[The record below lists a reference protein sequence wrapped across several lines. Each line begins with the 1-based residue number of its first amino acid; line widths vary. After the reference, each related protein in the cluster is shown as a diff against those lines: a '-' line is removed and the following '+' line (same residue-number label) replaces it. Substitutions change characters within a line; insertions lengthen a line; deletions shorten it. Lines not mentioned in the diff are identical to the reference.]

1 MSNGILLRAD
11 IHTLFDYDL
20 LAVEPTS
27 LLIRLSPQL
36 RGTVY
41 RELDGRQLRTPQDPD
56 ESPSQTALKNRW
68 DKFAC

>member
-41 RELDGRQLRTPQDPD
+41 RE
-56 ESPSQTALKNRW
+56 
-68 DKFAC
+68 